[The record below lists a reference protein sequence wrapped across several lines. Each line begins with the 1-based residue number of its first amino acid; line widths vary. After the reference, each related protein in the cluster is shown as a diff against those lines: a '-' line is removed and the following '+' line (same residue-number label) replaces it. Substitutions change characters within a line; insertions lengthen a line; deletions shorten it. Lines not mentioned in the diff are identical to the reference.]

1 MVGHTNRI
9 NDFNRVE
16 DFLYSSANDC
26 TVRQWET
33 RTGICLNIYKFADP
47 ISVTRVNLESKF
59 MFTASWDK
67 MIRVVDLEK
76 QIIMKGFIASKE
88 TIKEMAF
95 TDEWLIVAGVDPII
109 RGYRLADGEVKMFRG
124 HKGWVYCLLIV
135 GDYLY
140 SGGDDNVV
148 RIWNLKTTDQIEQL
162 VGHRNG
168 VTQIVMCNNMIVT
181 GSFDHYVMTWDTD

>member
-1 MVGHTNRI
+1 MIGHTNRI
-9 NDFNRVE
+9 NDLSRVE
-16 DFLYSSANDC
+16 NFLYSSANDC

-33 RTGICLNIYKFADP
+33 SNGVCLNIYKFSDP
-47 ISVTRVNLESKF
+47 ISVTRVNLETKF

-95 TDEWLIVAGVDPII
+95 TNEYLIVAGVDPII
-109 RGYRLADGEVKMFRG
+109 RAYHLEQGTVKLFKG

-135 GDYLY
+135 GNYLY

-148 RIWNLKTTDQIEQL
+148 RIWNFETTQ
-162 VGHRNG
+162 
-168 VTQIVMCNNMIVT
+168 
-181 GSFDHYVMTWDTD
+181 